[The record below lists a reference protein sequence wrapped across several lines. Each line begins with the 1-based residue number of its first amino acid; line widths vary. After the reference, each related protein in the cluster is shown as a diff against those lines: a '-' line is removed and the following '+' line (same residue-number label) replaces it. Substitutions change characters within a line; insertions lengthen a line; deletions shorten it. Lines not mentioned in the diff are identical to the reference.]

1 MNAAILTDK
10 TFEQD
15 VLKSDAP
22 VLVDFW
28 AEWCQPCQMI
38 GPMIEELAG
47 EYGEK
52 VKIFKMNVDENA
64 ETPGMFGIMSIPT
77 ILVFKGG
84 KPVKTLVGV
93 QGKDKYK
100 QAIEEALAA

>member
-1 MNAAILTDK
+1 MNAITLTDK

-15 VLKSDAP
+15 VLKSETP
-22 VLVDFW
+22 VLIDFW

-38 GPMIEELAG
+38 GPMIEELAT

-52 VKIFKMNVDENA
+52 IKVMKMNVDENA

-100 QAIEEALAA
+100 QAIEEALVS